1 MVPGGLGGSA
11 REGVGAGSEVGSVGA
26 RVVSG
31 AGREA

>member
-11 REGVGAGSEVGSVGA
+11 REGGGAGSEVTCVGA
-26 RVVSG
+26 WVVSG